1 MIHAWAQPRVIFI
14 HCIYLAKC
22 NTEVRIGDMAQLE
35 ERLDDDL
42 KVAGSAWCVSLFFF
56 QQSRLVSIH
65 VFTVGDP
72 LSESLK
78 RDKSN
83 QVYSLETGIL
93 SLVYL

>member
-1 MIHAWAQPRVIFI
+1 
-14 HCIYLAKC
+14 
-22 NTEVRIGDMAQLE
+22 MAQLE

-42 KVAGSAWCVSLFFF
+42 KVAGSSLLCVTFFF
-56 QQSRLVSIH
+56 QQSPLVSIH